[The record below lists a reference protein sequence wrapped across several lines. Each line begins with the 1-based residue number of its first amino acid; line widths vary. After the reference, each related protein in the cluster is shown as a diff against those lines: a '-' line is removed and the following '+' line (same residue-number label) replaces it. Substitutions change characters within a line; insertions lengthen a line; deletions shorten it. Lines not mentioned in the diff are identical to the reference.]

1 MLDNCIG
8 SGTTAIAAIRTGRQ
22 FIGIEKDP
30 DYHRLACERV
40 EKEKL
45 NLFNVGG

>member
-22 FIGIEKDP
+22 FIGIQKDP
-30 DYHRLACERV
+30 EYHRIATERV

-45 NLFNVGG
+45 NLFNTGG